1 MRTYAAGSFSIIA
14 LSAIFAG
21 ISGCDQPKTNVAA
34 DTFNKDSLM
43 RHIQVLASDPFM
55 GRRPF
60 TVGEEKTVAY
70 MQSEFARLGAEP
82 GNGSSYTQEVPF
94 VDITVN
100 VDPVMKVTGPQGS
113 FELKNVDEYIL
124 ATERTDSVLSLNN
137 EEVIFAGYGVVA
149 PEYGWND
156 YEGIDVKGKI
166 VLVLVNDPGFNAGD
180 TTMFKGKAMTY
191 YGRWTYKYEEAA
203 RQGAKAVLIIHN
215 TKAASY
221 PYSVVQ
227 NSWGKSNIYLDTR
240 GSSAYHCDL
249 NGWLSAAATKRLLA
263 AAGKD
268 TTLLAL
274 ADKKGFKAVPLGLKM
289 ATKAHITTVYN
300 KSRNVIAKITGS
312 KHPDE
317 YIIYT
322 AHWDHLGVGKPDAK
336 GDTIYNGAIDNG
348 SGSAALLEM
357 VRAFKAQNEKPERT
371 VIFLSVTSEE
381 QGLLGSK
388 YYAEHPIYPLEKTVA
403 ELNMDGMNSFGKTKD
418 VSISGQGQSEVED
431 YFVAAAKEQGRYLAP
446 EVKPEAGGYFRSDHF
461 NFAKH
466 GVPALNAG
474 GGTDAVAGGIKEGE
488 RLQDEYTEKHYHQ
501 PSDEYDPAWTFEG
514 GLDDMRLLFAVGR
527 RLAYGSEWPQWKD
540 GSEFKALR
548 KK

>member
-1 MRTYAAGSFSIIA
+1 MRKISACSTLALASAALLVSIA
-14 LSAIFAG
+14 
-21 ISGCDQPKTNVAA
+21 GCDQPKTNAAA

-43 RHIQVLASDPFM
+43 KHIEVLGSDAFM

-82 GNGSSYTQEVPF
+82 GNGNSYTQEVPL

-100 VDPVMKVTGPQGS
+100 ADPGMKVIGPKGS
-113 FELKNVDEYIL
+113 FELRNVDDYIL
-124 ATERTDSVLSLNN
+124 ATERTDSLLSLNN

-203 RQGAKAVLIIHN
+203 RQGAKAVFIIHN

-240 GSSAYHCDL
+240 GGSEYHCDL
-249 NGWLSAAATKRLLA
+249 NGWVSGDAAKRLLA

-268 TTLLAL
+268 TTLLAQ

-289 ATKAHITTVYN
+289 ATQAHITTVYN

-322 AHWDHLGVGKPDAK
+322 AHWDHLGVGKPDAT
-336 GDTIYNGAIDNG
+336 GDTIYNGAIDNA

-388 YYAEHPIYPLEKTVA
+388 YYSEHPIYPLGKTVA
-403 ELNMDGMNSFGKTKD
+403 ELNMDGMNSYGKTKD
-418 VSISGQGQSEVED
+418 VSISGQGQSELED

-474 GGTDAVAGGIKEGE
+474 GGTDAVVGGMKEGE

-501 PSDEYDPAWTFEG
+501 PSDEYDASWTFEG
-514 GLDDMRLLFAVGR
+514 GLDDMRLLFNVGR
-527 RLAYGSEWPQWKD
+527 RLAYGAEWPQWKD

>member
-1 MRTYAAGSFSIIA
+1 MRTSISRSFVLLLAAA
-14 LSAIFAG
+14 AFAG
-21 ISGCDQPKTNVAA
+21 CNQPNQQSA

-43 RHIQVLASDPFM
+43 AHIKVLSSDEFM

-60 TVGEEKTVAY
+60 TIGEEKTVDY
-70 MQSEFARLGAEP
+70 LKSTYSRLGTEP
-82 GNGSSYTQEVPF
+82 GNNGSYIQEVPL

-100 VDPVMKVTGPQGS
+100 ADPTMRAQGPKGS
-113 FELKNVDEYIL
+113 LELKNVDDYIL
-124 ATERTDSVLSLNN
+124 ATERTDSIISLDND
-137 EEVIFAGYGVVA
+137 EVIFAGYGVVA

-156 YEGIDVKGKI
+156 YDGMDVKGKV

-180 TTMFKGKAMTY
+180 TTIFKGRTMTY

-203 RQGAKAVLIIHN
+203 RQGAKACLIVHN
-215 TKAASY
+215 TVAASY
-221 PYSVVQ
+221 PFSVVQ
-227 NSWGKSNIYLDTR
+227 NSWGKSNLYLDTR
-240 GSSAYHCDL
+240 GSTQYHCAL
-249 NGWLSAAATKRLLA
+249 NGWLTGDATKKVLA

-274 ADKKGFKAVPLGLKM
+274 ADKKGFKAVPLGVKLSTRVKV
-289 ATKAHITTVYN
+289 TTVYN
-300 KSRNVIAKITGS
+300 KSKNVIAKITGS

-336 GDTIYNGAIDNG
+336 GDTIYNGAIDNA

-357 VRAFKAQNEKPERT
+357 ARAFKSQKEKPERT

-388 YYAEHPIYPLEKTVA
+388 YYAEHPIYPLDKTVA
-403 ELNMDGMNSFGKTKD
+403 EINMDGVNAMSKRKD
-418 VSISGQGQSEVED
+418 VSISGQGQSTLED
-431 YFVAAAKEQGRYLAP
+431 YFVEAAKAQGRYLSP
-446 EVKPEAGGYFRSDHF
+446 EDKPEAGGYFRSDHF
-461 NFAKH
+461 NFAKK

-474 GGTDAVAGGIKEGE
+474 GGTDDAVGGKKEGQ
-488 RLQDEYTEKHYHQ
+488 RQNDEYVDKHYHQ

-514 GLDDMRLLFAVGR
+514 GKNEQSHRLSWGA
-527 RLAYGSEWPQWKD
+527 
-540 GSEFKALR
+540 
-548 KK
+548 KKFLV